1 MTKRIARNNLLF
13 EESNV
18 ITSKAENNRVSTMN
32 TAPKQ
37 ENTVAIWDILLF
49 VAGEWWL
56 HPDH

>member
-49 VAGEWWL
+49 VAG
-56 HPDH
+56 